1 MQPVHSGVHTE
12 GFSWTR
18 ISTGH
23 PRVHAR
29 QSMHASRSRTTR
41 CGDAKLTSPRS
52 APYGHRYRHQK
63 FFTTTD
69 SRTRTARVT
78 AVVTLISVKK
88 RSILA
93 SAAWLYVPRWNFMIA
108 IASII
113 HATAHRKKARRKYFR
128 EASAWSAQAGTRT
141 SFLRRFQRVI
151 SPTHESAREIPPT
164 GQTQEQRTFRA
175 RKAETSAAIR
185 MVRPAGC

>member
-1 MQPVHSGVHTE
+1 MVPSPTRGMSHGDQVAAPFRVTVRHPSTGQADTHVMQPVHSGVHTA
-12 GFSWTR
+12 GFSCTR

-23 PRVHAR
+23 PRVHAL
-29 QSMHASRSRTTR
+29 QSMQTSRSRTTR
-41 CGDAKLTSPRS
+41 CGDAKLASPRS

-63 FFTTTD
+63 FLTTTD
-69 SRTRTARVT
+69 RMTRTARVT

-128 EASAWSAQAGTRT
+128 EASAW
-141 SFLRRFQRVI
+141 
-151 SPTHESAREIPPT
+151 
-164 GQTQEQRTFRA
+164 
-175 RKAETSAAIR
+175 
-185 MVRPAGC
+185 